1 MLGACHALTREVFM
15 LSSPLPL
22 PVTLLT
28 ASLLALFYL
37 VLVLRVSHGRL
48 SYKISMGDAGN
59 KDMQARV
66 RIHANFS
73 EYVPLILIL
82 MGILETSNGNPILL
96 TVIGALLLMFR
107 IFHALGL
114 PRPAP
119 NFLRMVGA
127 GGTFLL
133 LAALAVW
140 GLILVLTA

>member
-1 MLGACHALTREVFM
+1 M

-28 ASLLALFYL
+28 ASLLALLYL
-37 VLVLRVSHGRL
+37 VLVVRVSHGRL
-48 SYKISMGDAGN
+48 SHKISMGDAGN

-66 RIHANFS
+66 RVHANFA

-82 MGILETSNGNPILL
+82 MGILETSNGNPFLL
-96 TVIGALLLMFR
+96 AVAGVLLLVFR
-107 IFHALGL
+107 ICHAIGL

-119 NFLRMVGA
+119 NMLRMIGA
-127 GGTFLL
+127 GGTFML
-133 LAALAVW
+133 LAVLAVW